1 MDARDLRNA
10 FQFNDD
16 ASVYPCVDS
25 VPAIQRDA
33 LVIQWKRKIGLDD
46 QSPCA
51 EFVNQTRRIRRFKKA
66 WSKHAM
72 DSYRS
77 LADQTGHPV
86 RFSIAQ
92 ECHAVLKCKDRD
104 RSDLFGKQ

>member
-10 FQFNDD
+10 LQFNDD

-25 VPAIQRDA
+25 IPPIERDA
-33 LVIQWKRKIGLDD
+33 LVIQWQGKIGLDD

-51 EFVNQTRRIRRFKKA
+51 EFVNQACRIRRFKKA

-77 LADQTGHPV
+77 LADQPGHTV
-86 RFSIAQ
+86 RLSIAE

-104 RSDLFGKQ
+104 RSDLFGNQ